1 MPHVRNNTYRLLR
14 LVEEMVLDGK
24 SGEKEQELMHK
35 RQETYEK
42 RLKIQYQQ
50 QYCMESTEP
59 DTYFQFVEKLVRG
72 MSKETIGKSNIS
84 DSKKKK
90 MWQTILKIAE
100 EYADYVVPETC
111 DANVEKFYDKESD
124 EVILLSP
131 PVGTP
136 KQRKSGRKR
145 TPKKIFSATRVKTTR
160 QKAQT
165 KEIRSK
171 KDPEENLL
179 AQRHG

>member
-1 MPHVRNNTYRLLR
+1 
-14 LVEEMVLDGK
+14 MVLDGK

-84 DSKKKK
+84 DSKKK
-90 MWQTILKIAE
+90 MWQTILKITEEYAE
-100 EYADYVVPETC
+100 EYADCVVPETC
-111 DANVEKFYDKESD
+111 DANVEEFHYKESD

-136 KQRKSGRKR
+136 KQRKSSDDTQRKSGRKR
-145 TPKKIFSATRVKTTR
+145 TPKKIFSPSDTGENNTTR
-160 QKAQT
+160 KP
-165 KEIRSK
+165 K
-171 KDPEENLL
+171 
-179 AQRHG
+179 QRKSGRKRTPKRIFSPSDGNNA

>member
-42 RLKIQYQQ
+42 RLKNPIPTTVLYGE
-50 QYCMESTEP
+50 YRARYVFSVRRETCTWNVERN
-59 DTYFQFVEKLVRG
+59 DRKIKYFGLE
-72 MSKETIGKSNIS
+72 
-84 DSKKKK
+84 KKK

-136 KQRKSGRKR
+136 KQRKSGRK
-145 TPKKIFSATRVKTTR
+145 KDNTT
-160 QKAQT
+160 
-165 KEIRSK
+165 
-171 KDPEENLL
+171 EEKLL